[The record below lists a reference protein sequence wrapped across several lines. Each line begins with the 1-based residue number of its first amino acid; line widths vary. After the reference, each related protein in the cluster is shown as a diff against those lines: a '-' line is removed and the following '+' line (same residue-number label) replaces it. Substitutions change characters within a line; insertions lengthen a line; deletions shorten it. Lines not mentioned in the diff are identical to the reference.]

1 MHQKLAPDPFLILVN
16 NPKQSL
22 HAKISFKNK
31 LFLKRGLSKS
41 LKKVNFIFAL
51 NPVSFNGQSYQ
62 KQKGPG
68 TSDLSLFRLRNKF
81 TKISLLV
88 IYYLIKFDGVIQSS
102 FWVIPNISPANLC
115 KPIHD
120 IINYSISICPFESG
134 KYWEEE
140 ENLQK
145 FEYFDNEKTFSEEI
159 KNIVHSFWRVITWW
173 KNKKMIKNS
182 GHKL

>member
-1 MHQKLAPDPFLILVN
+1 MKEDYQKPLKILTLFFLSNL
-16 NPKQSL
+16 
-22 HAKISFKNK
+22 
-31 LFLKRGLSKS
+31 
-41 LKKVNFIFAL
+41 
-51 NPVSFNGQSYQ
+51 VSFNGQSYQ

-115 KPIHD
+115 KPIHG

-145 FEYFDNEKTFSEEI
+145 LEYFDNEKSFSEEI